1 MKSGALDP
9 ARLFGRLFPSGLTSK
24 RKGEIFMKPSR
35 FFALLLTLA
44 MMLTLSPGAVGYA
57 ADEQGEPERQE
68 AEIVLL
74 AASTGWQP
82 KPTWTVSNKSSFPL
96 TLKSGDVLQI
106 NGPIDYTA
114 PTGKSP
120 ITVAAGA
127 SVKIIINGSVTLHG
141 ANADGTKG
149 ATAAI
154 YVPEGASLMIY
165 SAHDEELS
173 TSTAAPKDSLTVSG
187 GNAAAGANGTDGKKE
202 EKDEENIQ
210 QKTIYW
216 VSGDGG
222 DGGGGAAAAIG
233 GNGGN
238 GGAGAKGGCDTKKD
252 QYITESTWG
261 GRQFYNTDD
270 HKGTSGSK
278 GGSGSS
284 GSGAGTIYIAGRLTL
299 SATGGSGAAGGN
311 GGSGCGGQSYFRNTR
326 DRMLGGNGGGGGGGG
341 GCNAPAFGAGGAG
354 GSGGGSGGHAG
365 SDMNGNV
372 QGPGGGGGG
381 GGWPNGGGGGGG
393 GSECSNTNNGDDNT
407 SKGGAGGAGGSFGSA
422 GSLGGTGTQ
431 AGTKDHGLNDAKPGY
446 GGYGASGQQGIGG
459 SAGSG
464 GLEKDRGKNECHDGG
479 DGGAGGEPVDLT
491 AWHSA
496 GSLIL
501 STAVNLR
508 SGSYG
513 DGGGKGSSTALTP
526 YVIYDLMD
534 CKVTLSASSYTYTG
548 SQIRPTIRSV
558 SYSASTD
565 RDGRQTAGSSS
576 TVSSSG
582 YTVSYGA
589 NLHCPTGTM
598 SLLGKQNANRTTV
611 RTNGAVIGS
620 VDLSFTINKARLTAP
635 ISLSTTSPYL
645 NQSVTATLN
654 QFTSPTAGTGSLS
667 GLLRESTQ
675 KAEGPQVNWVLT
687 SNSGQIT
694 EVSDLK
700 AVFVITRSVGSSVS
714 IQAALRDMN
723 DFENCTMGHSVT
735 PQTPRTWTT
744 TLSSDTPHPRVP
756 LSVVL
761 PSGISSATYQ
771 WYANGS
777 AISGATAQS
786 YTPTISD
793 VGKTLSV
800 EVVPSPDTGYAQ
812 LTVTAK
818 AAVEAHR
825 YSANG
830 FCSVCDEYQP
840 ASLSGSVY
848 QIANGGQMFWFAAL
862 VNGDGAHA
870 VFSEKNAAASAVLTR
885 DIDLENREWAPIG
898 GNNNDYTGSF
908 NGQEHTVSKLFITKT
923 NSYTGFF
930 GRTTGIIQNFTV
942 EGSIALSATGTRIGG
957 AVGTAYGG
965 AVYGVCS
972 RVSISDSNIVAHH
985 IGGVVGGVDSPETII
1000 ENCLFEGTLEIG
1012 ATTDCV
1018 GGIVGYSNGDRN
1030 GNGGARIRYC
1040 ANLGTV
1046 RTAAQGAYTGGILGY
1061 VNNAGPAI
1069 RNCYNYGLVQNGG
1082 GSYCGAI
1089 VGRVRTHNSSKYTDN
1104 YYLASSAPAG
1114 FGAGSSSTTVKI
1126 VAKDAAAF
1134 QSGEVCYFLNGSSS
1148 DSDVVWR
1155 QDVDNGNTPYD
1166 LYPVFKGGIVLQNR
1180 AHHDCTAN
1188 TYLYAYSNS
1197 PKSED
1202 HINHQYVNG
1211 FCSCCDALQPAE
1223 AANGVYSITNGGQFF
1238 WFAGQINSGALAQ
1251 NSAAALLSD
1260 VDLEGSRDGQAAGYE
1275 GIVKSR
1281 NFPCVGTSAKHYQ
1294 GTFTGNGH
1302 TVADLMIQSES
1313 KTDALVEGI
1322 GLFGYIENAA
1332 ISGLTVQGSISISRK
1347 TGDEKLQR
1355 VGGVVGAAYKS
1366 ELSELTSYVNIT
1378 GTGEEE
1384 TPHVG
1389 GVAGEAT
1396 DGSSLFKCLYF
1407 GAIDLKN
1414 TTDCVGGVVAYIN
1427 DTSVRYCAN
1436 LGLVRSGTVGAYLGG
1451 VVGYLNN
1458 DQGIIRNC
1466 YNYGSLQNDG
1476 GSHCGAIV
1484 GWMRKHTAGSLTDN
1498 YYLTGSAPGAFGSG
1512 SNSTTAVAPE
1522 KDSAAFQSGEVCY
1535 LLNGKISTED
1545 AIWRQN
1551 IDNGITPY
1559 QVYPVFNAA
1568 IVYDHSDYTYSNN
1581 PEEFSV
1587 TIRWG
1592 AMEFD
1597 YHAGRW
1603 NPATHTYSGSWA
1615 PAEDGGDA
1623 LTVTNEGNVAVR
1635 VSLNFSADA
1644 AFTKYD
1650 LTGEFNGAASGEVS
1664 LARSAVLSSRLNL
1677 HSLNPEDLLDQ
1688 GKKKLGEITVVLKTL
1703 EGDDNG

>member
-1 MKSGALDP
+1 MKSSALDP

-57 ADEQGEPERQE
+57 ADEQGEPEQQA

-141 ANADGTKG
+141 ANADGTQG

-154 YVPEGASLMIY
+154 YVPEGASLTIY

-202 EKDEENIQ
+202 EKDEESVQ

-216 VSGDGG
+216 VSGD
-222 DGGGGAAAAIG
+222 
-233 GNGGN
+233 GGN

-252 QYITESTWG
+252 QYIVEAAWS
-261 GRQFYNTDD
+261 GRQFYNTND
-270 HKGTSGSK
+270 HRGTSGSK

-326 DRMLGGNGGGGGGGG
+326 DRMLGG
-341 GCNAPAFGAGGAG
+341 
-354 GSGGGSGGHAG
+354 
-365 SDMNGNV
+365 
-372 QGPGGGGGG
+372 
-381 GGWPNGGGGGGG
+381 
-393 GSECSNTNNGDDNT
+393 
-407 SKGGAGGAGGSFGSA
+407 
-422 GSLGGTGTQ
+422 
-431 AGTKDHGLNDAKPGY
+431 
-446 GGYGASGQQGIGG
+446 
-459 SAGSG
+459 
-464 GLEKDRGKNECHDGG
+464 
-479 DGGAGGEPVDLT
+479 AGGEPVDLK

-513 DGGGKGSSTALTP
+513 DGGGKGSYTMLIP

-558 SYSASTD
+558 AYSSSTD
-565 RDGRQTAGSSS
+565 RDSQQISGSSS

-582 YTVSYGA
+582 YSVSYGA

-598 SLLGKQNANRTTV
+598 SLLGKQNSNRSTV
-611 RTNGAVIGS
+611 RTNGAVVGS
-620 VDLSFTINKARLTAP
+620 VDLSFTINKARLRAP
-635 ISLSTTSPYL
+635 ISLTTTSPYL

-654 QFTSPTAGTGSLS
+654 QFTSSTAGTGALS

-694 EVSDLK
+694 KITDLK
-700 AVFVITRSVGSSVS
+700 AVFIITRSIGSSVS

-723 DFENCTMGHSVT
+723 DFENCTMGYSVT
-735 PQTPRTWTT
+735 PQTPQTWTT

-756 LSVVL
+756 ISVVL

-800 EVVPSPDTGYAQ
+800 QVVPSPDSGYAQ

-818 AAVEAHR
+818 ATVEAHR

-862 VNGDGAHA
+862 VNGDGTHA
-870 VFSEKNAAASAVLTR
+870 VFAEKNAAASAVLTK
-885 DIDLENREWAPIG
+885 DIDLENREWTPIG

-908 NGQEHTVSKLFITKT
+908 NGQEHTVSKLYITKT
-923 NSYTGFF
+923 NSYTGLF
-930 GRTTGIIQNFTV
+930 GRTTGVVQNFTV
-942 EGSIALSATGTRIGG
+942 EGSITLSATGARIGG

-965 AVYGVCS
+965 AVFGVCS

-985 IGGVVGGVDSPETII
+985 IGGVIGGVDSPETVI

-1030 GNGGARIRYC
+1030 GNGSARIRYC

-1046 RTAAQGAYTGGILGY
+1046 RAAAQSAYTGGILGY
-1061 VNNAGPAI
+1061 VNSAGPAI

-1089 VGRVRTHNSSKYTDN
+1089 VGWLR
-1104 YYLASSAPAG
+1104 G
-1114 FGAGSSSTTVKI
+1114 
-1126 VAKDAAAF
+1126 
-1134 QSGEVCYFLNGSSS
+1134 
-1148 DSDVVWR
+1148 
-1155 QDVDNGNTPYD
+1155 
-1166 LYPVFKGGIVLQNR
+1166 
-1180 AHHDCTAN
+1180 
-1188 TYLYAYSNS
+1188 
-1197 PKSED
+1197 
-1202 HINHQYVNG
+1202 
-1211 FCSCCDALQPAE
+1211 
-1223 AANGVYSITNGGQFF
+1223 
-1238 WFAGQINSGALAQ
+1238 
-1251 NSAAALLSD
+1251 
-1260 VDLEGSRDGQAAGYE
+1260 
-1275 GIVKSR
+1275 
-1281 NFPCVGTSAKHYQ
+1281 
-1294 GTFTGNGH
+1294 
-1302 TVADLMIQSES
+1302 
-1313 KTDALVEGI
+1313 
-1322 GLFGYIENAA
+1322 
-1332 ISGLTVQGSISISRK
+1332 
-1347 TGDEKLQR
+1347 
-1355 VGGVVGAAYKS
+1355 
-1366 ELSELTSYVNIT
+1366 
-1378 GTGEEE
+1378 
-1384 TPHVG
+1384 
-1389 GVAGEAT
+1389 
-1396 DGSSLFKCLYF
+1396 
-1407 GAIDLKN
+1407 
-1414 TTDCVGGVVAYIN
+1414 
-1427 DTSVRYCAN
+1427 
-1436 LGLVRSGTVGAYLGG
+1436 
-1451 VVGYLNN
+1451 
-1458 DQGIIRNC
+1458 
-1466 YNYGSLQNDG
+1466 
-1476 GSHCGAIV
+1476 
-1484 GWMRKHTAGSLTDN
+1484 HTAGSLTDN

-1512 SNSTTAVAPE
+1512 SYSTSAVAPE

-1535 LLNGKISTED
+1535 LLNGKISTD
-1545 AIWRQN
+1545 GAIWRQN

-1559 QVYPVFNAA
+1559 QAYPVFNAA
-1568 IVYDHSDYTYSNN
+1568 IVYDHSDYTYSND

-1597 YHAGRW
+1597 YHVGRL
-1603 NPATHTYSGSWA
+1603 NPATHTYSGSWV

-1635 VSLNFSADA
+1635 VSLDFAADA

-1650 LTGEFNGAASGEVS
+1650 LTGEFNGAASGDVS